1 MTAEAV
7 SGLTEASHKKG
18 KDHGKEHGNDHDKL
32 KARSSSERMQGKAI
46 MQLGR
51 VVGTMISTLKHPTFQ
66 GERMLIVQLET
77 ANGGPDGEPVLAF
90 DRLGAGRGDR
100 VLLTNDGREL
110 QEKLGNNTPG
120 RWSVMGLP
128 DG

>member
-1 MTAEAV
+1 
-7 SGLTEASHKKG
+7 
-18 KDHGKEHGNDHDKL
+18 
-32 KARSSSERMQGKAI
+32 

-51 VVGTMISTLKHPTFQ
+51 VVGTITSTIKHTTFQ
-66 GERMLIVQLET
+66 RERMLIVQLESAT
-77 ANGGPDGEPVLAF
+77 GGPDGEPVLAF

-110 QEKLGNNTPG
+110 QEKLGATTPG

-128 DG
+128 DDNLD